1 MLEIAPAQPE
11 DAAPL
16 AVLEAA
22 CFDEAW
28 SQLSLETSLA
38 DAKYCI
44 LTACLDGHV
53 CGYILGWN
61 VGVEAEIAR
70 VAVLEERRGQGIG
83 EELVKGIVNC
93 FRERGGRE
101 VFLEVRRSN
110 GAAVRLY
117 RRCKFEEIGCRPGYY
132 ADGEAAVL
140 MQRSL

>member
-11 DAAPL
+11 DAARL
-16 AVLEAA
+16 ATLEAA

-44 LTACLDGHV
+44 LTACLEGHI

-70 VAVLEERRGQGIG
+70 VAVLEAQRGQGVG
-83 EELVKGIVNC
+83 EELVRGIVNC
-93 FRERGGRE
+93 FRERGVRE
-101 VFLEVRRSN
+101 VFLEVRRGN
-110 GAAVRLY
+110 HAAVRLY
-117 RRCKFEEIGCRPGYY
+117 RRSAFEEIGCRPSYY
-132 ADGEAAVL
+132 GDGEDAVL